1 MLGRR
6 HMRKGPS
13 AELAFSFRKLRLA
26 SPPQRGGGLKGRRG
40 SLCWRWVLSA
50 TLPRNW
56 PSLFSRK
63 EKQKSKRHAPVWTN
77 PLESPFFRPGPRNRA
92 FVLCLGMGS

>member
-1 MLGRR
+1 MLAL
-6 HMRKGPS
+6 GPFGN
-13 AELAFSFRKLRLA
+13 AAEELAFSFLETFLA

-40 SLCWRWVLSA
+40 SLCRHGVLTA

-77 PLESPFFRPGPRNRA
+77 PLESPFFRPGPRNRT
-92 FVLCLGMGS
+92 FVLCLGMSS